1 MLSRLSLRGFKS
13 FADQT
18 SLELGPGVNVVVHD
32 HGLHRRRAE
41 FFAPFWA
48 ALGAVVA
55 CRSAHFL
62 GLTWGNV
69 VGDTGLEP
77 MTSAV

>member
-1 MLSRLSLRGFKS
+1 MAANIHVDADEPSTGSRCS
-13 FADQT
+13 AAA
-18 SLELGPGVNVVVHD
+18 GVNVVVHD

-48 ALGAVVA
+48 ALGVMVA